1 MSVAFDAKQRR
12 RSLTEDQVSILKSV
26 SLKGSD
32 IETYI
37 CYART
42 HLFRGG
48 PVDLTLQSLR
58 LHDILSVG
66 EKTTDVGELGEARIL
81 HRSIISL
88 ATLFFGHQHACTR
101 IKNQGYAILGTTLK
115 HLNRTLLEPYCYN
128 SDDVLLSVATLALLE
143 IFVPTGPKHYLKHM
157 LGLEKLLELRGPTTF
172 VSQNKIEI
180 HKGYRRMLI
189 FASLNAR
196 KFSIL
201 AKEEW
206 KVIPWMSFPG
216 LKTEEEILLDFL
228 ADCTVVMAERELLVG
243 NWKLGGE
250 EMIKRGE
257 KLQKMAMGLLDD
269 LRDWR
274 REFDDEYRIS
284 SPCAGTQPTQADEI
298 NETPFPTPFIFQD
311 HSIALMLMLY
321 NTAIIYLLRILES
334 LDQRNPDTPS
344 HQDSTDS
351 LPSSLELT
359 KPVQRKS
366 IEDNKAA
373 ECAAALEIYHCIPYH
388 FSQKSHLNA
397 GSLTTAHL
405 AIRTAW
411 MALGENGSA
420 EGRWITGIL
429 NSNRDEVH
437 ARGLWGD
444 GV

>member
-1 MSVAFDAKQRR
+1 
-12 RSLTEDQVSILKSV
+12 
-26 SLKGSD
+26 LKGSD

-37 CYART
+37 CYTRT

-66 EKTTDVGELGEARIL
+66 EKTADVGELGEDRIL

-88 ATLFFGHQHACTR
+88 ATMFFGHQHACTQ
-101 IKNQGYAILGTTLK
+101 IINQGYAILGITLK
-115 HLNRTLLEPYCYN
+115 HLNRILLEPYCYT

-196 KFSIL
+196 KFSLL

-206 KVIPWMSFPG
+206 KVIPWMRFPG

-228 ADCTVVMAERELLVG
+228 ADCTVVMAEREQLVG

-257 KLQKMAMGLLDD
+257 KLQKMAMDLLDD
-269 LRDWR
+269 LCDWR
-274 REFDDEYRIS
+274 REFDNQYQIF
-284 SPCAGTQPTQADEI
+284 SPCGGTQPTQADETY
-298 NETPFPTPFIFQD
+298 ETPPAFSTRFIFQD

-334 LDQRNPDTPS
+334 LDQRSPDSPS

-351 LPSSLELT
+351 LPSSLEVIE
-359 KPVQRKS
+359 PVQRKS

-373 ECAAALEIYHCIPYH
+373 EYAAALEIYHCIPYH

-411 MALGENGSA
+411 ITLGENGSA
-420 EGRWITGIL
+420 EGRRITGIL